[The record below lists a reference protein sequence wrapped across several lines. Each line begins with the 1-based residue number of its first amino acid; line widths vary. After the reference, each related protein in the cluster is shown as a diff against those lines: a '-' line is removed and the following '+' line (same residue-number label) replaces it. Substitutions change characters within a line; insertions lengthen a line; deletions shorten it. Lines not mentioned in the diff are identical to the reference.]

1 MDKNR
6 KTAITVGV
14 LFIIGTVAGILSAG
28 FTSPVLD
35 APDYLTKI
43 STNQNQIILGVLF
56 VLMMGF
62 ALAMVPVVMFP
73 IFKKHNEALALGYV
87 VFRGGLETVTYIAT
101 AVSWLLLIVLGREY
115 VQAGAPATSFFQ
127 AAGTL
132 LRRADDLPYLVFAF
146 PLGALMFYSVLYQS
160 KLIPRWISV
169 WGFIAVILSLAAGL
183 LQMFG
188 LSSSSSSLDTML
200 NVPLFF
206 QEMVMAVWLIA
217 KGFNSPAIASAPA

>member
-35 APDYLTKI
+35 APDYLMKI
-43 STNQNQIILGVLF
+43 SANQNQIVIGALF
-56 VLMMGF
+56 VLLMGF

-101 AVSWLLLIVLGREY
+101 AMSWLLLIVLGREY